1 MTNNLYAIN
10 QGGRYVH
17 YNVNGGGRDT
27 YIHNNDGGFTA
38 AHQNTKWPEIGSIQ
52 SKPIFKKSSP
62 SPVLDSKTVYY
73 RADGSGRDSYIG

>member
-38 AHQNTKWPEIGSIQ
+38 AHQNTKWPEIGSI
-52 SKPIFKKSSP
+52 
-62 SPVLDSKTVYY
+62 
-73 RADGSGRDSYIG
+73 